1 MIAKIGRSGNLYG
14 ALAYNQL
21 KVENENGKILFANKI
36 IETPTGAYT
45 VAQLAQSFA
54 PYLIANR
61 NTEKHTLH
69 ISLNPD
75 PKDKVSDDRFRQMA
89 EEYMREMGYGEQPFV
104 VFKHTDIDRSHIHI
118 VSVCVDEQGKKISD
132 KFEKMRSMNVC
143 RELERQ
149 HGLIPATDKEHKQN
163 DKIFRPVDYRA
174 GDVKSQIASV
184 VRHLPNYYKFQTLG
198 EYNALLSLFNVTT
211 EKVEGEL
218 QGKMRQ
224 GLLYIPLNE
233 KGERAGHPFK
243 ASLFGKNAGLPAL
256 ELHFAKCKEDLK
268 DHPSKQT
275 LKAVISIALKSTND
289 EQAFK
294 KQLSE
299 QGINVVVRRNDTGRI
314 YGITFIDHNS
324 KAVWNGS
331 RLAKELSAN
340 TFNDYWNNNIKPEIK
355 EPVVQLPKTSTS
367 NDADLPAEEPHHLF
381 DFLNTTEKHEDGLIE
396 AFGGLLP
403 EAQGDDYEEQDFA
416 NKMKKKKKEDCKR
429 SDFGIKNLFLKRFI
443 ELSLYNSERI

>member
-21 KVENENGKILFANKI
+21 KVENENGQILFANKM
-36 IETPTGAYT
+36 IETASGHYS

-75 PKDKVSDDRFRQMA
+75 PKDKVSDDKFREIA

-118 VSVCVDEQGKKISD
+118 VSVCVNEEGKKISD

-143 RELERQ
+143 RELERK

-163 DKIFRPVDYRA
+163 DKVFRPVDYRA

-184 VRHLPNYYKFQTLG
+184 VRHLPDYYQYQTLG
-198 EYNALLSLFNVTT
+198 EYNALLSLFNVAT

-218 QGKMRQ
+218 QGQLKQ

-243 ASLFGKNAGLPAL
+243 ASLFGKNAGLPSL
-256 ELHFAKCKEDLK
+256 ELNFAKSKEALK
-268 DHPSKQT
+268 DNPVRQT
-275 LKAVISIALKSTND
+275 LKVAVTIALQSTVD
-289 EQAFK
+289 ELSFE
-294 KQLSE
+294 KQLGE
-299 QGINVVVRRNDTGRI
+299 QGINVVVRRNDAGRI
-314 YGITFIDHNS
+314 YGMTFIDHNS
-324 KAVWNGS
+324 KSIWNGS
-331 RLAKELSAN
+331 RIAKELSAN

-355 EPVVQLPKTSTS
+355 ETIVQQPKKSTS
-367 NDADLPAEEPHHLF
+367 NGVDLPAEEPHHLF

-396 AFGGLLP
+396 ALGGLLP
-403 EAQGDDYEEQDFA
+403 EAQGEDYEEQNFA
-416 NKMKKKKKEDCKR
+416 NKMKKKSKR
-429 SDFGIKNLFLKRFI
+429 DRGHK
-443 ELSLYNSERI
+443 

>member
-1 MIAKIGRSGNLYG
+1 MIAKIGRSESLYG

-21 KVENENGKILFANKI
+21 KVEHENGQILFANKM
-36 IETPTGAYT
+36 IETTSGHYS

-75 PKDKVSDDRFRQMA
+75 PNDKVSDDKFREMA
-89 EEYMREMGYGEQPFV
+89 ELYMREMGYGEQPFV
-104 VFKHTDIDRSHIHI
+104 VFKHTDIDRSHMHI
-118 VSVCVDEQGKKISD
+118 VSVCVDEEGKKISD
-132 KFEKMRSMNVC
+132 KFEKRRSMNVC
-143 RELERQ
+143 RELERKYK
-149 HGLIPATDKEHKQN
+149 LIPATEKEYRQN
-163 DKIFRPVDYRA
+163 DKIFQRVNYQE

-184 VRHLPNYYKFQTLG
+184 VRHLSKYYQFQTLG
-198 EYNALLSLFNVTT
+198 EYNALLSLFNITS

-218 QGKMRQ
+218 RGKMQQ

-233 KGERAGHPFK
+233 KGERVGHPFK
-243 ASLFGKNAGLPAL
+243 ASLFGKSAGLPAL
-256 ELHFAKCKEDLK
+256 ELHFAKCKTVLK
-268 DHPSKQT
+268 DNPTKQT
-275 LKAVISIALKSTND
+275 LKSAVTIALQTTIN

-294 KQLSE
+294 KQLME

-340 TFNDYWNNNIKPEIK
+340 TFNDCWNRNIKPEIK
-355 EPVVQLPKTSTS
+355 EPAILQPKLSSS
-367 NDADLPAEEPHHLF
+367 NDADLPLEQPHHLF
-381 DFLNTTEKHEDGLIE
+381 DFLSTDKHEDGLIE
-396 AFGGLLP
+396 ALVGLLP
-403 EAQGDDYEEQDFA
+403 EVQGEDYEEQDFA
-416 NKMKKKKKEDCKR
+416 NKMKKKKKRKR
-429 SDFGIKNLFLKRFI
+429 GQK
-443 ELSLYNSERI
+443 

>member
-21 KVENENGKILFANKI
+21 KVENENGQILFANKM
-36 IETPTGAYT
+36 IETANGHYSI
-45 VAQLAQSFA
+45 AQLAQSFA
-54 PYLIANR
+54 PYLVANR

-69 ISLNPD
+69 ISINPD
-75 PKDKVSDDRFRQMA
+75 PKDNVSDDKYRQMA
-89 EEYMREMGYGEQPFV
+89 EQYMREMGYGEQPFV

-149 HGLIPATDKEHKQN
+149 YNLIPATDKERNQN
-163 DKIFRPVDYRA
+163 DKVFRPVNYRA

-184 VRHLPNYYKFQTLG
+184 VRHIPNYYKFQTLG

-211 EKVEGEL
+211 EKIEGEL
-218 QGKMRQ
+218 QGQLRK

-243 ASLFGKNAGLPAL
+243 ASLFGKDAGLLAL
-256 ELHFAKCKEDLK
+256 ELHFAKCKTDLK
-268 DHPSKQT
+268 NHPNQKT
-275 LKAVISIALKSTND
+275 LQSAVTIALQSTRD
-289 EQAFK
+289 ELSFK
-294 KQLSE
+294 KQLAE
-299 QGINVVVRRNDTGRI
+299 QGINVVVRRNDAGRI
-314 YGITFIDHNS
+314 YGMTFIDHNS

-331 RLAKELSAN
+331 RLSKELSAN

-355 EPVVQLPKTSTS
+355 DPVELQPKISAT
-367 NDADLPAEEPHHLF
+367 NDANIPQEEPHHLF
-381 DFLNTTEKHEDGLIE
+381 DFLKTEKHEDGLIE
-396 AFGGLLP
+396 ALGGLLP
-403 EAQGDDYEEQDFA
+403 EAQGEDYEEQDFA
-416 NKMKKKKKEDCKR
+416 NKMKKKRKR
-429 SDFGIKNLFLKRFI
+429 KRG
-443 ELSLYNSERI
+443 L

>member
-1 MIAKIGRSGNLYG
+1 MIAKIGRSANLYG

-21 KVENENGKILFANKI
+21 KVENENGQILFANKM
-36 IETPTGAYT
+36 IENASGHYSVT
-45 VAQLAQSFA
+45 QLAQSFA

-75 PKDKVSDDRFRQMA
+75 PNDKVSDDKFREMA

-132 KFEKMRSMNVC
+132 KFEKMRSMNLC
-143 RELERQ
+143 RELERK
-149 HGLIPATDKEHKQN
+149 HDLIPATDKERNQN
-163 DKIFRPVDYRA
+163 DKVFRPVDYRA

-184 VRHLPNYYKFQTLG
+184 VRHLPNYYQYQTLG
-198 EYNALLSLFNVTT
+198 EYNALLSLFNITT
-211 EKVEGEL
+211 EKVQGEL
-218 QGKMRQ
+218 HGKMQ
-224 GLLYIPLNE
+224 GLLYVPLNE

-243 ASLFGKNAGLPAL
+243 ASLFGKSAGLPAL
-256 ELHFAKCKEDLK
+256 ELHFAKCKTALK
-268 DHPSKQT
+268 DHPSKHT
-275 LKAVISIALKSTND
+275 LKAAITIALKSTSD

-294 KQLSE
+294 KQLAE

-331 RLAKELSAN
+331 RLSTELSAN
-340 TFNDYWNNNIKPEIK
+340 IFNDYWNNNIKPEIK
-355 EPVVQLPKTSTS
+355 EASVPIPKQSTS

-381 DFLNTTEKHEDGLIE
+381 DFLTTDKHEDGLVE
-396 AFGGLLP
+396 ALGGLLP
-403 EAQGDDYEEQDFA
+403 EAQGEDYEEQDFA
-416 NKMKKKKKEDCKR
+416 NKMKKKRKR
-429 SDFGIKNLFLKRFI
+429 QRGQK
-443 ELSLYNSERI
+443 

>member
-1 MIAKIGRSGNLYG
+1 MIVKIGRSGNLYG

-21 KVENENGKILFANKI
+21 KVENENGQILFANKM
-36 IETPTGAYT
+36 IETACGHYS
-45 VAQLAQSFA
+45 VAQLTQSFA

-75 PKDKVSDDRFRQMA
+75 PNDKLSDDKFKEMA
-89 EEYMREMGYGEQPFV
+89 EQYMREMGYGLQPYI

-118 VSVCVDEQGKKISD
+118 VSICVDEQGKKISD

-143 RELERQ
+143 RELERK
-149 HGLIPATDKEHKQN
+149 HGLIPATDKERKQT
-163 DKIFRPVDYRA
+163 DKVFRPVDYRA

-184 VRHLPNYYKFQTLG
+184 VRHLPNYYQYQTLG
-198 EYNALLSLFNVTT
+198 EYNALLSLFNITT
-211 EKVEGEL
+211 EKIEGEL
-218 QGKMRQ
+218 QGKMQQ

-243 ASLFGKNAGLPAL
+243 ASLFGKSAGLPAL
-256 ELHFAKCKEDLK
+256 ELHFAKCKTALK
-268 DHPSKQT
+268 DNPTKQT
-275 LKAVISIALKSTND
+275 LKSAITIALKTTSD

-294 KQLSE
+294 KQLAK

-324 KAVWNGS
+324 KTVWNGS
-331 RLAKELSAN
+331 RLSTELSAN
-340 TFNDYWNNNIKPEIK
+340 TFNDYWNSNIKPDIK
-355 EPVVQLPKTSTS
+355 EPAILQSKLSTS

-381 DFLNTTEKHEDGLIE
+381 NFLTTEKHEDGLIE
-396 AFGGLLP
+396 ALGGLLP
-403 EAQGDDYEEQDFA
+403 EAQGEDYEEQDFT
-416 NKMKKKKKEDCKR
+416 NKMKKRKR
-429 SDFGIKNLFLKRFI
+429 QR
-443 ELSLYNSERI
+443 

>member
-21 KVENENGKILFANKI
+21 KVENENGKILFANKM
-36 IETPTGAYT
+36 IETANGHYS

-75 PKDKVSDDRFRQMA
+75 PKDKVSDDRYREMA
-89 EEYMREMGYGEQPFV
+89 EQYMREMGYGEQPFV

-118 VSVCVDEQGKKISD
+118 VSVCVDEEGKKISD

-198 EYNALLSLFNVTT
+198 EYNALLSLFNTTT

-218 QGKMRQ
+218 HGKAQQ

-243 ASLFGKNAGLPAL
+243 ASLFGKSAGLAGL
-256 ELHFAKCKEDLK
+256 ELHFAKCKTALK
-268 DHPSKQT
+268 DHPTKQT
-275 LKAVISIALKSTND
+275 LKSAVTIALQTTSD

-294 KQLSE
+294 KQLGE

-314 YGITFIDHNS
+314 YGMTFIDHNS
-324 KAVWNGS
+324 KTVWNGS

-340 TFNDYWNNNIKPEIK
+340 IFNDYWNNNIKPELK
-355 EPVVQLPKTSTS
+355 EPAEAQSKISQS
-367 NDADLPAEEPHHLF
+367 NDTNDLPAEKPHQLF
-381 DFLNTTEKHEDGLIE
+381 DFLNTDKPEDSLVE
-396 AFGGLLP
+396 ALGGLLIP
-403 EAQGDDYEEQDFA
+403 EAQEEDYEEQDFA
-416 NKMKKKKKEDCKR
+416 NRMKKKRKR
-429 SDFGIKNLFLKRFI
+429 KRGQ
-443 ELSLYNSERI
+443 

>member
-21 KVENENGKILFANKI
+21 KVENENGQILFANKI
-36 IETPTGAYT
+36 IETANGHYS

-75 PKDKVSDDRFRQMA
+75 PQDKVSDDKFREMA
-89 EEYMREMGYGEQPFV
+89 EEYMQEMGYGEQPFV

-118 VSVCVDEQGKKISD
+118 VSVCVDERGKKISD
-132 KFEKMRSMNVC
+132 KFEKMHSMNVC
-143 RELERQ
+143 RELERK
-149 HGLIPATDKEHKQN
+149 HGLIPATDKERHQN
-163 DKIFRPVDYRA
+163 DKVFRPVNYRA

-184 VRHLPNYYKFQTLG
+184 VRHLPDYYQYQTLG
-198 EYNALLSLFNVTT
+198 EYNALLSLFNITT

-218 QGKMRQ
+218 RGKQQQ

-243 ASLFGKNAGLPAL
+243 ASLFGKNVGLPAL
-256 ELHFAKCKEDLK
+256 ELHFAKCKKALK
-268 DHPSKQT
+268 DNPAQKT
-275 LKAVISIALKSTND
+275 LHSAVTFALKSTKD
-289 EQAFK
+289 ELSFK
-294 KQLSE
+294 KQLAE

-314 YGITFIDHNS
+314 YGMTFIDHNS

-355 EPVVQLPKTSTS
+355 ETITQQPKISTS

-381 DFLNTTEKHEDGLIE
+381 DFVNTEKHEDGLIE
-396 AFGGLLP
+396 ALGGLLP
-403 EAQGDDYEEQDFA
+403 EAQGEDYEELDFA
-416 NKMKKKKKEDCKR
+416 NRMKRKR
-429 SDFGIKNLFLKRFI
+429 KRQ
-443 ELSLYNSERI
+443 RGQK

>member
-21 KVENENGKILFANKI
+21 KVENENGLILFANKM
-36 IETPTGAYT
+36 IETANGHYS

-75 PKDKVSDDRFRQMA
+75 PKDKVNDDKFSEMA
-89 EEYMREMGYGEQPFV
+89 EQYMREMGYVEQPFV

-118 VSVCVDEQGKKISD
+118 VSVCVDEEGKKISD
-132 KFEKMRSMNVC
+132 KFEKMRSMNIC
-143 RELERQ
+143 RELERK
-149 HGLIPATDKEHKQN
+149 HGLIPATDREHKQSE
-163 DKIFRPVDYRA
+163 KIFRPVNYKA

-198 EYNALLSLFNVTT
+198 EYNALLSLFNITT

-218 QGKMRQ
+218 QGQLRQ

-243 ASLFGKNAGLPAL
+243 ASLFGKNAGIPAL
-256 ELHFAKCKEDLK
+256 ELHFEKSKEVLK
-268 DHPSKQT
+268 DHPTKPT
-275 LKAVISIALKSTND
+275 IKDAVTIALQTTSD
-289 EQAFK
+289 EPAFK
-294 KQLSE
+294 KQLGE
-299 QGINVVVRRNDTGRI
+299 QGINVVVRRNETGRI

-324 KAVWNGS
+324 KSVWNGS
-331 RLAKELSAN
+331 RLSKELSAN
-340 TFNDYWNNNIKPEIK
+340 TFNDYWNNNNKSGIK
-355 EPVVQLPKTSTS
+355 EPVELQSKISKPHDV
-367 NDADLPAEEPHHLF
+367 DLPAEEPHHFF
-381 DFLNTTEKHEDGLIE
+381 DFLNAEKHEDGLIE
-396 AFGGLLP
+396 ALGGLLP
-403 EAQGDDYEEQDFA
+403 EAQGEDYEEQDFA
-416 NKMKKKKKEDCKR
+416 NKMRKKHRKKSR
-429 SDFGIKNLFLKRFI
+429 
-443 ELSLYNSERI
+443 

>member
-1 MIAKIGRSGNLYG
+1 MIAKIGRSANLYG

-21 KVENENGKILFANKI
+21 KVENENGQILFANKM
-36 IETPTGAYT
+36 IETASGHYS

-75 PKDKVSDDRFRQMA
+75 PNDKVSDDKFREMTEQ
-89 EEYMREMGYGEQPFV
+89 YMREMGYGEQPFV

-143 RELERQ
+143 RELEKK
-149 HGLIPATDKEHKQN
+149 HGVIPATDKERNQT
-163 DKIFRPVDYRA
+163 DKVFRPVDYRA

-184 VRHLPNYYKFQTLG
+184 VRHLPNYYQYQTLG
-198 EYNALLSLFNVTT
+198 EYNALLSLFKITT
-211 EKVEGEL
+211 EKIEGEL
-218 QGKMRQ
+218 QGKMQQ

-243 ASLFGKNAGLPAL
+243 ASLFGKSAGLPAL
-256 ELHFAKCKEDLK
+256 ELHFAKCKTALK
-268 DHPSKQT
+268 DSPAKQT
-275 LKAVISIALKSTND
+275 LKSAVTIALKTTSD

-294 KQLSE
+294 KQLAE

-331 RLAKELSAN
+331 RLATELSAN
-340 TFNDYWNNNIKPEIK
+340 TFNDYWNSNINPDIK
-355 EPVVQLPKTSTS
+355 ESAVLQPKLSTS

-381 DFLNTTEKHEDGLIE
+381 DFLATDKHEDGLIE
-396 AFGGLLP
+396 ALGGLLP
-403 EAQGDDYEEQDFA
+403 EAQGEDYEEQDFA
-416 NKMKKKKKEDCKR
+416 NKMKKKRKR
-429 SDFGIKNLFLKRFI
+429 QRGQK
-443 ELSLYNSERI
+443 